1 VQTQLLSSADV
12 IIGAIADPRD
22 SAKSIKAQ
30 SSKLKGQGSKAY
42 FLKLPKITQ
51 KSKAIHNNYQ

>member
-30 SSKLKGQGSKAY
+30 SSKLKAQRSRLKGLFSEVAQNYSK
-42 FLKLPKITQ
+42 I
-51 KSKAIHNNYQ
+51 